1 MGLAAP
7 ETTKVVYSL
16 LSACSAISAVKLVL
30 FLFTAEQ
37 QYILA
42 VPGRAGIYF
51 YPFSAVSVCS
61 AVKSEL
67 FLFTAEIA
75 ESAEKS

>member
-7 ETTKVVYSL
+7 ETTKVLYSL
-16 LSACSAISAVKLVL
+16 LSAIFAVKSVL

-51 YPFSAVSVCS
+51 YPFSALSANS
-61 AVKSEL
+61 AVKLVL
-67 FLFTAEIA
+67 FFVHRGDRGER
-75 ESAEKS
+75 